1 MLDVNDYNLDAYW
14 IVDNKKYFR
23 KIDAMLASTN
33 NNVEFYYY
41 NKEFNDFDWTVE
53 PIESFKELAK
63 QRAQQLRDNNK
74 YLRLWYSGGADSHT
88 VLQTF
93 LTNNIYLDEI
103 VMVRASPIDDF
114 GTNANRETNLRSL
127 PYINS
132 IRHDIP
138 NTKIS
143 LVDITASQYLEHYKT
158 EDWAMDIMNLDFSD
172 DLGNLLCSRRNLEK
186 YGKLKVRPGTVEI
199 TGGDKP
205 KIIRHDGKYYITMVD
220 SSFQYLHVV
229 NLKDFYTT
237 PEFPALHAKQCYEL
251 KHILDHWFSADKNI
265 THNIYNPE
273 LMDPV
278 FKTVWYNCCRQI
290 INPEVDFGKGWQLIT
305 PKGQSRLTDA
315 IAFNSEIVKHYYE
328 SLKELQPMVSDY
340 WKTLN
345 GAITG
350 IANLYC
356 MTKETNND

>member
-1 MLDVNDYNLDAYW
+1 LADFNPDAYW
-14 IVDNKKYFR
+14 IVDSKKYFR
-23 KIDAMLASTN
+23 KTDAMIASVN
-33 NNVEFYYY
+33 NNIEFYYY
-41 NKEFNDFDWTVE
+41 NKEFNAFNWTIE
-53 PIESFKELAK
+53 PLESFKELAK
-63 QRAQQLRDNNK
+63 QRAQQLRDSNK

-114 GTNANRETNLRSL
+114 ETDANRETNLRSL

-143 LVDITASQYLEHYKT
+143 LVDITASQFLEYYKT
-158 EDWAMDIMNLDFSD
+158 DDWAMDSMNHDFSD
-172 DLGNLLCSRRNLEK
+172 DPGNLLNSRKNLEK
-186 YGKLKVRPGTVEI
+186 YGNLKVRAGGVEI

-205 KIIRHDGKYYITMVD
+205 KIIRHDGKYYIPLVD

-251 KHILDHWFSADKNI
+251 KHILDNWFPADENI

-273 LMDPV
+273 IIDPN
-278 FKTVWYNCCRQI
+278 FKKVWYNCCRQI

-305 PKGQSRLTDA
+305 PKGQSRLADA
-315 IAFNSEIVKHYYE
+315 ISFNPEIVKHYYE
-328 SLKELQPMVSDY
+328 SLKELQPKISDY
-340 WKTLN
+340 WTTLN
-345 GAITG
+345 GSITG
-350 IANLYC
+350 ISNLYC
-356 MTKETNND
+356 MTKGTNNDRFK